1 MDINNVMLV
10 IINMALSING
20 TVITIVA
27 IAIGLV
33 TIGSVLAPIATDVMD
48 DLTENYGD
56 QGASWASL
64 VGVTVVISILG
75 LIIVAVNGYTNG
87 KK

>member
-1 MDINNVMLV
+1 MNINNVMFV
-10 IINMALSING
+10 ISFMALSVNA
-20 TVITIVA
+20 TVLTIVS

-33 TIGSVLAPIATDVMD
+33 CIGSILAPIAADVAT

-64 VGVTVVISILG
+64 VGVTVIVCILG

>member
-1 MDINNVMLV
+1 MFDISF
-10 IINMALSING
+10 MALSINS

-27 IAIGLV
+27 IAVGLV
-33 TIGSVLAPIATDVMD
+33 VIGSVLAPIASDVMT
-48 DLTENYGD
+48 DLTDNYGT

-64 VGVTVVISILG
+64 VGVTVLLSILG
-75 LIIVAVNGYTNG
+75 LVIVAVNGYTNG

>member
-1 MDINNVMLV
+1 MCV
-10 IINMALSING
+10 IIIMALSING
-20 TVITIVA
+20 TVMTIVA

-56 QGASWASL
+56 QGATWASL
-64 VGVTVVISILG
+64 VGVVVLLSILG
-75 LIIVAVNGYTNG
+75 LVIVAVNGYTNG
-87 KK
+87 KN

>member
-1 MDINNVMLV
+1 MNINNVMFV
-10 IINMALSING
+10 ISIMALSING

-48 DLTENYGD
+48 DLTKNYGD

>member
-1 MDINNVMLV
+1 
-10 IINMALSING
+10 MALSING

-33 TIGSVLAPIATDVMD
+33 TIGSVLAPIASDVMS
-48 DLTENYGD
+48 DLSTNYGD
-56 QGASWASL
+56 QGATWASL
-64 VGVTVVISILG
+64 VGVVVLLSILG
-75 LIIVAVNGYTNG
+75 LVIVAVNGYTNG

>member
-1 MDINNVMLV
+1 MFV
-10 IINMALSING
+10 ISFMALSINS

-27 IAIGLV
+27 IAVGLV
-33 TIGSVLAPIATDVMD
+33 VIGSVLAPIASDVMT
-48 DLTENYGD
+48 DLTDNYGT

-64 VGVTVVISILG
+64 VGVTVLLSILG
-75 LIIVAVNGYTNG
+75 LVIVAVNGYTSG

>member
-1 MDINNVMLV
+1 MYV
-10 IINMALSING
+10 IIIMALSING
-20 TVITIVA
+20 TVMTVVA

-56 QGASWASL
+56 QGATWASL
-64 VGVTVVISILG
+64 VGVVVLLSILG
-75 LIIVAVNGYTNG
+75 LVIVAVNGYTNG
-87 KK
+87 KN

>member
-1 MDINNVMLV
+1 MNINNVMFV
-10 IINMALSING
+10 ISIMALSVNA
-20 TVITIVA
+20 TVLTIVS

-33 TIGSVLAPIATDVMD
+33 CIGSILAPIASEVAA

-64 VGVTVVISILG
+64 VGVTVIVCILG

>member
-1 MDINNVMLV
+1 
-10 IINMALSING
+10 MALSING
-20 TVITIVA
+20 TVMTVVA

-56 QGASWASL
+56 QGATWASL
-64 VGVTVVISILG
+64 VGVVVLLSILG
-75 LIIVAVNGYTNG
+75 LVIVAVNGYTNG
-87 KK
+87 KN